1 MASIRKYPNAK
12 DIQIATYFRQT
23 IYYEWHP
30 SADKQTANGIHP
42 QLIYS
47 LLIHN
52 NVMTKQED
60 TVESYLL
67 RSSKVEHEA
76 TPLQFNFSITRPGTT
91 PLGPEPSKS
100 KQRRK

>member
-12 DIQIATYFRQT
+12 DMQIATFCRQT
-23 IYYEWHP
+23 NYYEWHP
-30 SADKQTANGIHP
+30 STDKQPANGIHP

-52 NVMTKQED
+52 NAVIKQED

-67 RSSKVEHEA
+67 RSSKVEREA
-76 TPLQFNFSITRPGTT
+76 TPLQFNLSTTGPGTT
-91 PLGPEPSKS
+91 PLGPKQSKP
-100 KQRRK
+100 KQ

>member
-1 MASIRKYPNAK
+1 MVSIRKYPNAK
-12 DIQIATYFRQT
+12 DMQIATYCRQT
-23 IYYEWHP
+23 NYYKWHP
-30 SADKQTANGIHP
+30 SADKQPANGIHP

-52 NVMTKQED
+52 NAMTKQED

-67 RSSKVEHEA
+67 RSSKIEHEA
-76 TPLQFNFSITRPGTT
+76 TPLQFNYSTTWPGTT
-91 PLGPEPSKS
+91 PVGSESSKP